1 MKSHVEEIIFQGPS
15 MPEKMLL
22 NLPDPQLHLK
32 IFSLGIERSMSFK
45 LGMSFSAT
53 INENA
58 PQFKT
63 SKNGGTKL
71 SDMITGTHS

>member
-1 MKSHVEEIIFQGPS
+1 MKSHVEKIILQGLS

-22 NLPDPQLHLK
+22 NLPNPKLHLK
-32 IFSLGIERSMSFK
+32 IFSSGIESSMSFK
-45 LGMSFSAT
+45 LGMSFSAR

-58 PQFKT
+58 PQSKT

-71 SDMITGTHS
+71 SDIITGTHS